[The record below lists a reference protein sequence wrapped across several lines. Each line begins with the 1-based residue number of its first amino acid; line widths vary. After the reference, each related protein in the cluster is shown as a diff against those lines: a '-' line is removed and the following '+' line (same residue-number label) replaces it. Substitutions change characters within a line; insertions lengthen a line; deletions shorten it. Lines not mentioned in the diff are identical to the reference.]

1 MKSKIERNINL
12 DLLKIVACVMVITIH
27 VTATNLVS
35 GFAVGTLAWRIN
47 LFFNVLS
54 RAAVPLFMMV
64 SGKLIL
70 AKNDAPSVKELFD
83 KYIFRIFK
91 IYIFWS
97 LFYSLSKILIIGINA
112 PITESVIFDNI
123 LPHYHLWYLAALI
136 GVYFVL
142 PLLFAIRD
150 YRDGE
155 YLKYFVYIFVFFGII
170 KFSLMLLPYGI
181 NDYVM
186 FIPKFIDLI
195 SYPLVEYSGYF
206 LLGYYLGN
214 IKWKISKFKLLLIFI
229 LTILVAFKTIDYL
242 SIKQGYLYHEALEYF
257 TVFTFIEA
265 TVLFKLF
272 QTLDQRKL
280 KDFTKQLIVNIS
292 SLTLGIYII
301 HAFVIEEIIPRLI
314 FIKTNNMLIFV
325 PVMVAI
331 VFTNSTLITLLIK
344 NIKIINKYIS

>member
-1 MKSKIERNINL
+1 MKEIKNRQLNI
-12 DLLKIVACVMVITIH
+12 DLLRILACIMVIMIH
-27 VTATNLVS
+27 VSVRY
-35 GFAVGTLAWRIN
+35 VIN
-47 LFFNVLS
+47 DPIASSSWTINVFFDAIA
-54 RAAVPLFMMV
+54 RAAVPLFMMI
-64 SGKLIL
+64 SGKLL
-70 AKNDAPSVKELFD
+70 LEKKEVPTVKEIFS
-83 KYIFRIFK
+83 KYIFKMLK
-91 IYIFWS
+91 IYIIWS
-97 LFYSLSKILIIGINA
+97 LFYTIVSVLIAGMTEA
-112 PITESVIFDNI
+112 ITIDLIFRFI
-123 LPHYHLWYLAALI
+123 MPKLHLWYIAALI
-136 GVYFVL
+136 TVYLLL
-142 PLLFAIRD
+142 PLFYAIRD
-150 YRDGE
+150 YKEGI
-155 YLKYFVYIFVFFGII
+155 YLKYFVLLFFVFGILRTTILLLPFGINAR
-170 KFSLMLLPYGI
+170 LLY
-181 NDYVM
+181 
-186 FIPKFIDLI
+186 IPKFLKLI
-195 SYPLVEYSGYF
+195 NYPLVELSGYF